1 MKRRK
6 LNVSK
11 LLTLGLLL
19 SYSANIAANTTSET
33 TSIQQ
38 NSSYKVTGVVS
49 DTSGEP
55 IIGASVVEKGTSNG
69 TITDLDGKFT
79 IEVNAGATLNISYI
93 GYKNQEVKVDR
104 NGLSLKLTLKE
115 DTETLD
121 EVVGYGTV
129 RKADL
134 AGSVAVMD
142 NKSFKD
148 QPVTRISEALQG
160 RVSGVQVENS
170 GVPGGDIRIRVR
182 GANSVNLSNEPLYVV
197 DGIVREG
204 GLSGL
209 NTDDIKSIQVLKD
222 ASSTAIYGSRG
233 ANGVVLVTT
242 KTGVAGQT
250 QITFDATLGV
260 SNVYKHY
267 DMLSPYEYAEAYNF
281 WYPGNGYSAEEMDA
295 LKTGKKGINWQD
307 EMFRSGLV
315 QNYKLAIS
323 GGSEKTQYYVS
334 ANYVNEE
341 GVLRYS
347 DNERYSARVNLNSAV
362 TNWLTITTDVQF
374 NHGVRNGNTYI
385 ASKTNPIFNALN
397 YDPTMD
403 MFTEDGKYNVGKN
416 TTGSNPLGSIAASNS
431 ELRTY
436 AATGNLALQFKIID
450 GLTFTTTNAF
460 DYQDNKS
467 YSFSSAKA
475 SPTAISSMGNSDAFR
490 MMLQST
496 NNFTYMKKFGK
507 HNLTAT
513 AVWEAT
519 STEYR
524 NMNIGG
530 NNLSTEAVGWWNVN
544 MASTKIS
551 ATATQEKHF
560 YPV

>member
-1 MKRRK
+1 M
-6 LNVSK
+6 
-11 LLTLGLLL
+11 
-19 SYSANIAANTTSET
+19 
-33 TSIQQ
+33 
-38 NSSYKVTGVVS
+38 VS

-121 EVVGYGTV
+121 EVVVVGYGTV

-267 DMLSPYEYAEAYNF
+267 DMLSP
-281 WYPGNGYSAEEMDA
+281 
-295 LKTGKKGINWQD
+295 
-307 EMFRSGLV
+307 
-315 QNYKLAIS
+315 
-323 GGSEKTQYYVS
+323 
-334 ANYVNEE
+334 
-341 GVLRYS
+341 
-347 DNERYSARVNLNSAV
+347 
-362 TNWLTITTDVQF
+362 
-374 NHGVRNGNTYI
+374 
-385 ASKTNPIFNALN
+385 
-397 YDPTMD
+397 
-403 MFTEDGKYNVGKN
+403 
-416 TTGSNPLGSIAASNS
+416 
-431 ELRTY
+431 
-436 AATGNLALQFKIID
+436 
-450 GLTFTTTNAF
+450 
-460 DYQDNKS
+460 
-467 YSFSSAKA
+467 
-475 SPTAISSMGNSDAFR
+475 
-490 MMLQST
+490 
-496 NNFTYMKKFGK
+496 
-507 HNLTAT
+507 
-513 AVWEAT
+513 
-519 STEYR
+519 
-524 NMNIGG
+524 
-530 NNLSTEAVGWWNVN
+530 
-544 MASTKIS
+544 
-551 ATATQEKHF
+551 
-560 YPV
+560 